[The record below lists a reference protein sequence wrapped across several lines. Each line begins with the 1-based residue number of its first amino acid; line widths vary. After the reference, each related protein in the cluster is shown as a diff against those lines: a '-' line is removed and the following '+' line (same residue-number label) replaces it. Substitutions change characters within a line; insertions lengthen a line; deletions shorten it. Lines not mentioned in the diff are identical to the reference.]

1 MNSRHTGRT
10 AIAVAHEVARSEL
23 PAATKQ
29 LPERRR
35 SISRSRRR
43 LGLLYATPMAV
54 LVLVLFV
61 IPLVLMVW
69 MSFNHWPLLGASA
82 PNGVANYS
90 ALRDPLFLR
99 AVWFTLKYTAITTV
113 VLGLVAFGLALLMQ
127 HNRKRVGVFRTIFF
141 LPSAVGLASASLLFY
156 GLFNTADSPLNGLL
170 RLIGIGQPD
179 WLGSTDAALFSTVGM
194 ITWRFA
200 GFYMLIL
207 MTGLQSIDPVLH
219 EAASIDGAS
228 RWQTMWRV
236 TLPLLRPTLALTMV
250 LSVTGSLLAF
260 DQFFILT
267 GGRHSTATV
276 VIDIY
281 REAFLSQDLG
291 RAAAVSV
298 AILVVL
304 IVVNVAQL
312 RLLRREKAA

>member
-1 MNSRHTGRT
+1 
-10 AIAVAHEVARSEL
+10 
-23 PAATKQ
+23 
-29 LPERRR
+29 
-35 SISRSRRR
+35 
-43 LGLLYATPMAV
+43 MAV

-61 IPLVLMVW
+61 VPLVLLVW
-69 MSFNHWPLLGASA
+69 MSVNHWPLLGASY
-82 PNGVANYS
+82 PNGVENYN

-99 AVWFTLKYTAITTV
+99 AVWFTVKYTVITTI
-113 VLGLVAFGLALLMQ
+113 VLGLVAFGLALLVQ
-127 HNRKRVGVFRTIFF
+127 QDRRGTGTFRTIFF
-141 LPSAVGLASASLLFY
+141 LPSAVGLASTSLLFY
-156 GLFNTADSPLNGLL
+156 GLFNTDASPLNQAVEWLGLG
-170 RLIGIGQPD
+170 RVD
-179 WLGSTDAALFSTVGM
+179 WLGSNSEALGSAIGM

-207 MTGLQSIDPVLH
+207 MTGLQSIDPELY
-219 EAASIDGAS
+219 EAARIDGAN
-228 RWQTMWRV
+228 RWQIMWRV

-267 GGRHSTATV
+267 GGRHDTATV

-298 AILVVL
+298 ATLAVL
-304 IVVNVAQL
+304 IVLNVAQM
-312 RLLRREKAA
+312 RLIRREKTDA